1 MFLWFSCRT
10 PIYLRCAQEATAVEW
25 FRDVQTAKVTDGWL
39 GEGTRIPNTPIYV
52 RNCYKKMRD
61 LLFNEESLRSID
73 KQTYVVKGTPGIGKT
88 TMLYYLLSECLSE
101 ASPFTAV
108 LFATDDGVFVARKR
122 PTGWQ
127 TEAFQRG
134 FKVHQNGVGKAI
146 GLVDVAPDGKVKY
159 AEFLDFNS
167 QKPCAVYGLHRLVVV
182 ASAGSELSQ
191 LIGKNGDGRV
201 PRVLQ
206 LPVWRQQEFHSWL
219 QRELPK
225 LSEEDLEAKESELDQ
240 NCGLTVPRLAVM
252 YLQGEFEA
260 ILQKFIRSMA
270 GRNFAGQ
277 ELSPKDAHTM
287 VVLRGSRE
295 LLDEYEETEGGG
307 SDRVAGDVIGWVSS
321 RVGTAMCTHKHG
333 VIQHLIRDVPRAT
346 PYVFE
351 AMALTQAVAKG
362 GLKLKLSDGGDLCLQ
377 FGGTR
382 ELHGAKTIRDG
393 VLYRPRGDNY
403 PSIDA
408 CGIPNGEEAKKFYFI
423 QIATGREHTRIQTR
437 HLERVPVPK
446 DCTGGVVCLRRL
458 RKKSDRAEPL
468 TLNPEPNSTR
478 NPSPSLGNNATL
490 EKIDGVMFIPILV
503 LIMGK

>member
-1 MFLWFSCRT
+1 MYLW
-10 PIYLRCAQEATAVEW
+10 CAQEAAAVEW
-25 FRDVQTAKVTDGWL
+25 FEDVKTAKVKDGWL
-39 GEGTRIPNTPIYV
+39 GEGTRIPNTPMYV

-61 LLFNEESLRSID
+61 LLFNEESLRNID
-73 KQTYVVKGTPGIGKT
+73 QQTYVVKGTPGIGKT

-108 LFATDDGVFVARKR
+108 LFATDRCLFVARKR

-134 FKVHQNGVGKAI
+134 SKVHQNGVRKAI
-146 GLVDVAPDGKVKY
+146 GLVDVAPDGKV
-159 AEFLDFNS
+159 ENTELSFNQQS
-167 QKPCAVYGLHRLVVV
+167 PCAVYGLHRLVVV

-191 LIGKNGDGRV
+191 LIGKDGDVWV
-201 PRVLQ
+201 PDVLQ
-206 LPVWRQQEFHSWL
+206 LPVWRHHEFHIWL
-219 QRELPK
+219 TTKKLPNV
-225 LSEEDLEAKESELDQ
+225 SEEDLKAKESELDQ
-240 NCGLTVPRLAVM
+240 NCGLTVPRLAVL
-252 YLQGEFEA
+252 YLQGKFEA
-260 ILQKFIRSMA
+260 NLQKFICSVA
-270 GRNFAGQ
+270 GRNVAG
-277 ELSPKDAHTM
+277 EEVSHKDAHTM

-295 LLDEYEETEGGG
+295 LLDDDEEETEGGG
-307 SDRVAGDVIGWVSS
+307 SDRAAGDVIGWVST
-321 RVGTAMCTHKHG
+321 RVETEMCCHTHG

-377 FGGTR
+377 FGSTC

-423 QIATGREHTRIQTR
+423 QIASGREHTRIQSR
-437 HLERVPVPK
+437 HLNRIAVPK
-446 DCTGGVVCLRRL
+446 DCTGGVVCLYIVPTTC
-458 RKKSDRAEPL
+458 KSL
-468 TLNPEPNSTR
+468 TLQDGQDALKHDARKSGKSVCEQVASAESILDGLAEDVKQKFEPG
-478 NPSPSLGNNATL
+478 LH
-490 EKIDGVMFIPILV
+490 
-503 LIMGK
+503 

>member
-1 MFLWFSCRT
+1 M
-10 PIYLRCAQEATAVEW
+10 EW
-25 FRDVQTAKVTDGWL
+25 FEDVQTAKVTDGWL

-122 PTGWQ
+122 AAGWH

-134 FKVHQNGVGKAI
+134 SKVHQNGVGQAI
-146 GLVDVAPDGKVKY
+146 GLVDVAPDGKIKNH
-159 AEFLDFNS
+159 AFLDFNQ
-167 QKPCAVYGLHRLVVV
+167 QKPCTVYGLHRLVVV
-182 ASAGSELSQ
+182 ASAGSELAQ
-191 LIGKNGDGRV
+191 LIGKNGDGWV
-201 PRVLQ
+201 PDVLQ

-225 LSEEDLEAKESELDQ
+225 LSEEDLEATESELDQ
-240 NCGLTVPRLAVM
+240 NCGLTVPRLAVL
-252 YLQGEFEA
+252 YLQGKFEA
-260 ILQKFIRSMA
+260 NLQKFICSVA
-270 GRNFAGQ
+270 GRNVAG
-277 ELSPKDAHTM
+277 EEVSHKDAHTM

-295 LLDEYEETEGGG
+295 LLDDDEEETEGGG
-307 SDRVAGDVIGWVSS
+307 SDRAAGDVVGWVSS
-321 RVGTAMCTHKHG
+321 RVETAMCTHNHG
-333 VIQHLIRDVPRAT
+333 VIQRLIRDVPRAT

-351 AMALTQAVAKG
+351 AMVLTQAVAKG
-362 GLKLKLSDGGDLCLQ
+362 GLKLKLSDGSDLCLQ
-377 FGGTR
+377 FNGTC
-382 ELHGAKTIRDG
+382 ELYGAKTIRHG

-423 QIATGREHTRIQTR
+423 QIATGREHTRTQKTHLDRIQ
-437 HLERVPVPK
+437 VPK
-446 DCTGGVVCLRRL
+446 AASGGVVCLYIVP
-458 RKKSDRAEPL
+458 KTCNSL
-468 TLNPEPNSTR
+468 TLQDGQGALKNDARKSGKSVFEQVASAESILDGLADDVKTKFEP
-478 NPSPSLGNNATL
+478 GCH
-490 EKIDGVMFIPILV
+490 
-503 LIMGK
+503 

>member
-1 MFLWFSCRT
+1 MGWVFFCFSCRT
-10 PIYLRCAQEATAVEW
+10 PLYLRCAQEAAAVEW
-25 FRDVQTAKVTDGWL
+25 FEDVQTAKVTDGWL

-61 LLFNEESLRSID
+61 MLFDEESLRNID

-108 LFATDDGVFVARKR
+108 LFATDRCWFVARKC

-134 FKVHQNGVGKAI
+134 SKVHQNGVGKAI

-167 QKPCAVYGLHRLVVV
+167 QSPCTVYGLHRLVVV

-191 LIGKNGDGRV
+191 LIGKDGDKEF
-201 PRVLQ
+201 PHILY
-206 LPVWRQQEFHSWL
+206 LPVWSRAEIHIWI
-219 QRELPK
+219 QRECPDVHGLDLDK
-225 LSEEDLEAKESELDQ
+225 KEEELYNES
-240 NCGLTVPRLAVM
+240 GLTVPRLVRSCM
-252 YLQGEFEA
+252 KQKFNDELE
-260 ILQKFIRSMA
+260 KFIRSMA

-277 ELSPKDAHTM
+277 EVSHKDAHTM

-295 LLDEYEETEGGG
+295 LLDDEEETAGGG
-307 SDRVAGDVIGWVSS
+307 EDRRAGDAIGWVSS
-321 RVGTAMCTHKHG
+321 RVETEICSHKHG

-362 GLKLKLSDGGDLCLQ
+362 GLKLKLSDGSNLCL
-377 FGGTR
+377 FG
-382 ELHGAKTIRDG
+382 E
-393 VLYRPRGDNY
+393 Y
-403 PSIDA
+403 S
-408 CGIPNGEEAKKFYFI
+408 
-423 QIATGREHTRIQTR
+423 
-437 HLERVPVPK
+437 
-446 DCTGGVVCLRRL
+446 
-458 RKKSDRAEPL
+458 RKAVR
-468 TLNPEPNSTR
+468 
-478 NPSPSLGNNATL
+478 
-490 EKIDGVMFIPILV
+490 
-503 LIMGK
+503 